1 MNPEC
6 LWITDA
12 PAPEWRR
19 EWRAERSAFGELS
32 VNALLEQ
39 PRAPVR
45 LLTPLHVRL
54 DAVTL
59 NGNAHLNVVH
69 HNTDGSTKAKT
80 KASTT
85 AAATCDGDGD
95 AKGESSTASGP
106 AFTAPGFRFRQGT
119 APTWFARTSLATL

>member
-1 MNPEC
+1 MP
-6 LWITDA
+6 LWITGA

-19 EWRAERSAFGELS
+19 EWRAERSSFGELS

-39 PRAPVR
+39 PRAPIR

-54 DAVTL
+54 DADNL
-59 NGNAHLNVVH
+59 NLNLH
-69 HNTDGSTKAKT
+69 HNADGSANAKT

-85 AAATCDGDGD
+85 AAATGDGDGD

-106 AFTAPGFRFRQGT
+106 AFTAPGFRFRQGA
-119 APTWFARTSLATL
+119 APTWFARTSRL